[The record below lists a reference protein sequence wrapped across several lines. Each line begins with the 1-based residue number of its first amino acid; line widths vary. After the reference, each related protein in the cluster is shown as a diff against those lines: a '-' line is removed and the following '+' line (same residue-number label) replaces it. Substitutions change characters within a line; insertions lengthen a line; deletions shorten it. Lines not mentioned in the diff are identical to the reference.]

1 MNYKFVDSVK
11 FVGFVYEYIKFK
23 QFLIESMYYELF
35 VMLVCLFLLYV
46 LMYRCDFKMGFVVY
60 KMLLSNDFMYK
71 YNLMCL
77 SINNSLLYVFIYIL
91 NIKMVCSVI
100 IIIGE
105 DKMEEMIGI
114 VVQYLKNFLYF
125 LFVQYNYKK
134 NINVSSLKF
143 FVFNE

>member
-1 MNYKFVDSVK
+1 
-11 FVGFVYEYIKFK
+11 
-23 QFLIESMYYELF
+23 
-35 VMLVCLFLLYV
+35 MLVCLFLLYV

-114 VVQYLKNFLYF
+114 VV
-125 LFVQYNYKK
+125 
-134 NINVSSLKF
+134 
-143 FVFNE
+143 